1 MQRVFGI
8 FNVVNVKDIT
18 TAKKLTL
25 HEVRLADKTGTL
37 KLVLKDNTYLEL
49 VNKTPYVEVLNA
61 QAKVF
66 KGFI

>member
-8 FNVVNVKDIT
+8 FNIVSVKEIT
-18 TAKKLTL
+18 TTKKMTL

-37 KLVLKDNTYLEL
+37 KMVLKDSTFIDL
-49 VNKTPYVEVLNA
+49 VNKVAYVEVLNA
-61 QAKVF
+61 IAKVF